1 MSARNLL
8 MIVSLGLS
16 ILIGMTVASR
26 GKTGASGD
34 SAFSAGGSKHP
45 LIGLAMDTLKEARW
59 QVDRDLFTKRCEA
72 LGAKVLVQSAN
83 SDDAQQMKDVQSLLA
98 AGAQVLVIIPHDG
111 LAMSAAVDLAHRS
124 NVPVIAYD
132 RIIRDCELDLY
143 LSFDNVRVGQ
153 VQARYLVDHLPTPGR
168 GRLVRI
174 YGAPSD
180 NNAKLFKQG
189 QDNILKPYIDR
200 GEIEV
205 LHEDW
210 AEDWKPENAKRIA
223 NAAISKGAKFEGIL
237 ASNDG
242 TAGGAIQALVEE
254 GLAGSIIVTGQDA
267 ELAACQRI
275 AGGIQAMTV
284 YKPIKRLATTAAEI
298 AVNLA
303 RGKPIVARDVV
314 HNGRIDVP
322 SFLCEIITVE
332 RANLVE
338 TVIRDGFHAY
348 DEVFRSV
355 SESQRPPRP

>member
-16 ILIGMTVASR
+16 VLIGVTLASR
-26 GKTGASGD
+26 GQAGASDG
-34 SAFSAGGSKHP
+34 SASRAGGSKQP
-45 LIGLAMDTLKEARW
+45 VIGLSMDTLKEARW
-59 QVDRDLFTKRCEA
+59 QVDRDLFTRRCEE
-72 LGAKVLVQSAN
+72 LGARVLVQSAN
-83 SDDAQQMKDVQSLLA
+83 SDDTQQMKDVQSLLT
-98 AGAQVLVIIPHDG
+98 AGAQLLVIIPHDG
-111 LAMSAAVDLAHRS
+111 LAMSAAVDLAHKS
-124 NVPVIAYD
+124 DVPVIAYD
-132 RIIRDCELDLY
+132 RIIRDCDLDLY
-143 LSFDNVRVGQ
+143 LSFDNVRVGEM
-153 VQARYLVDHLPTPGR
+153 QARYLVDHLPTPGR

-180 NNAKLFKQG
+180 NNARLFKQG

-223 NAAISKGAKFEGIL
+223 NAAISKGAKFDAIL

-254 GLAGSIIVTGQDA
+254 GLAGKIIVTGQDA

-275 AGGIQAMTV
+275 AGGMQAMTV
-284 YKPIKRLATTAAEI
+284 YKPIKRLATTAAEM
-298 AVNLA
+298 AVNMA

-314 HNGRIDVP
+314 SNGAIEVP
-322 SFLCEIITVE
+322 SILCEIIAVE
-332 RANLVE
+332 RANLVQ
-338 TVIRDGFHAY
+338 TVVRDAFHTY
-348 DEVFRSV
+348 DDVFRSV
-355 SESQRPPRP
+355 SEADRPPRP